1 MTTQNVF
8 CTAPWVGLT
17 IREDGHV
24 RTCCIGEKSLGDLN
38 KQSIDDIVRSPT
50 LIDIQQK
57 MLSGLP
63 DLENCKSCVSLQE
76 KSGIATLKEHYNQFY
91 PTFDPNQIELMCLD
105 IRWNNACNLS
115 CMYCTPKFSSV
126 WQDRLEIKRSSVVKD
141 YQDNLLQWILDRS
154 HQTQEIT
161 LVGGEPLLMKQNY
174 ALIDQL
180 SDQCKISIITNLS
193 YDLPRLP
200 CITKM
205 LSRPKENTIW
215 NVSLDNTGSQFE
227 YVRQGASW
235 QQVKDNLIYL
245 NQHWNELVSVNFVVS
260 MFSVFEVVSTV
271 QILHQLGVKK
281 ITFLPITSNSAIDVF
296 NMPDS
301 IRLVAAKQL
310 RLAQQWHF
318 ANIFHED
325 RDLYPL
331 KGLDIIIEQ
340 LSKPNAHP
348 LISKD
353 AFFEKIKWYNSYN
366 TQNFQ
371 DLWPNVIDLVEKYL

>member
-38 KQSIDDIVRSPT
+38 EQSIDDIVNSPT
-50 LIDIQQK
+50 LIKIQQK

-63 DLENCKSCVSLQE
+63 DLENCKSCVSQQQQA
-76 KSGIATLKEHYNQFY
+76 GIAPLKEHYNQFY
-91 PTFDPNQIELMCLD
+91 PTFDLDQIKLMCLD
-105 IRWNNACNLS
+105 IRWNNTCNLG

-126 WQDRLEIKRSSVVKD
+126 WQDRLTIKRSPVVKD
-141 YQDNLLQWILDRS
+141 YQDDLLQWILDRS

-174 ALIDQL
+174 ELINQL
-180 SDQCKISIITNLS
+180 SDQCKISIITNLN

-215 NVSLDNTGSQFE
+215 NVSLDNIGAQFE
-227 YVRQGASW
+227 YVRHGASW

-245 NQHWNELVSVNFVVS
+245 NQHWDELVSVNFVVS
-260 MFSVFEVVSTV
+260 MFSAFEVVHTV
-271 QILHQLGVKK
+271 QVLHQLGVKK
-281 ITFLPITSNSAIDVF
+281 ITFLPIINNSAIDVF
-296 NMPDS
+296 NMPEP
-301 IRLVAAKQL
+301 IRLAAAEQL
-310 RLAQQWHF
+310 QLAQQWHF
-318 ANIFHED
+318 TNTHPED
-325 RDLYPL
+325 RDFNPL

-340 LSKPNAHP
+340 LSKPNTHTP
-348 LISKD
+348 VSKD
-353 AFFEKIKWYNSYN
+353 EFFEKIKWYDSYN